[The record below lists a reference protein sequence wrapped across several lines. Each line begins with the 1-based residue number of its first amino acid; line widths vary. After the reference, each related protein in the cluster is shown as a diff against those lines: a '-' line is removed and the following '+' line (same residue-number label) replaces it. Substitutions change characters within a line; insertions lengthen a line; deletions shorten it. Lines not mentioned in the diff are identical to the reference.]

1 MGNGDKEMKSRRS
14 KATDIPQKVKQAV
27 WERDGGRCVICGN
40 THNVM
45 PNAHFISRANGG
57 LGIEENVVTLCTE
70 LTPNKCH
77 RKYDFGTKAER
88 EAIGEQIEEYL
99 KSIYPDWDKSKLT
112 YKKENL

>member
-1 MGNGDKEMKSRRS
+1 MKSRRS

-88 EAIGEQIEEYL
+88 EAIGEQIEEVFVL
-99 KSIYPDWDKSKLT
+99 PTLFSLSPTGSVSDVGRPKRLPK
-112 YKKENL
+112 